1 MKRILSY
8 LMYLTL
14 LIFTS
19 QLSAHEA
26 GVTDT
31 QVELGKTQV
40 KLTLTLPNKLLVG
53 DISQNNAIK
62 NNLIQ
67 SFFKVNNQ
75 SQTCIVNRIVQKALD
90 NINSTQYH
98 LLFQCPAALNQ
109 VKLTYHLSESLTND
123 HKNYLTIKIAGR
135 TQVITLDRL
144 NNQHQIPV
152 KKLIDLWQIELID
165 NDFEPNNPNLA
176 EQNSFWS
183 EISRVW
189 SATSHYFF
197 IGIEH
202 IIFGYDH
209 LLFLLALILLP
220 SSIRHLVLT
229 ITFFTI
235 AHSLTLALSLF
246 ELVSVPIWLV
256 ESFIAASIIFVALE
270 NIIRLKKYSDIQ
282 QPSYYNNRLRISFV
296 FGLIHGLGFSFILKE
311 MGLTQDLVPSLIFFN
326 LGVEAGQIALVILF
340 IPLLYALHKSKK
352 CSVLLQISSLILAF
366 IGSFWLIQ
374 RIN

>member
-1 MKRILSY
+1 MKRILPY

-19 QLSAHEA
+19 QVSAHEA

-53 DISQNNAIK
+53 DISQDNAIK

-98 LLFQCPAALNQ
+98 LLFQCPTALDQ

-165 NDFEPNNPNLA
+165 NNFEPNNQNLA

-270 NIIRLKKYSDIQ
+270 NIKRLNKYSDIQ

-326 LGVEAGQIALVILF
+326 LGVETGQVALVILF

-352 CSVLLQISSLILAF
+352 CSVLLQISSLILVF